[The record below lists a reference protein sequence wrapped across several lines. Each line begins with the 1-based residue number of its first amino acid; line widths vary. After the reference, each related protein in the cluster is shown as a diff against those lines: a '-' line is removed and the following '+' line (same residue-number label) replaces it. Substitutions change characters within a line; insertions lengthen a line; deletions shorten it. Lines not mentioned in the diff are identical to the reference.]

1 MDENEEIG
9 EVAVSF
15 GMKPCT
21 KFNMRSIFTIKGK
34 IIEFQLLLGDT
45 LDCEALLKDEKP
57 TPGHPIMGNQVIRFH
72 IDDVTVIKRNVVDI
86 KLFGPIEN

>member
-34 IIEFQLLLGDT
+34 ITKASTTTKVGD
-45 LDCEALLKDEKP
+45 
-57 TPGHPIMGNQVIRFH
+57 
-72 IDDVTVIKRNVVDI
+72 
-86 KLFGPIEN
+86 